1 MRKILCVLFIFL
13 LEIQLFAQVE
23 PVQNNNGVLADF
35 NVKTI
40 SSFYY
45 PTVDTS
51 NIKGQLLLK
60 KEFDKDGKITNKYL
74 LSLWE
79 AVSYSY
85 LTTYIYNDTDQLVE
99 ELQIQTIL
107 NLEERDDVFIQS
119 FGSLPLNKKIT
130 YGYTDDGLPAQKE
143 IFTFNSEHLS
153 DTTQPSQKIVYAY
166 ESGLLRS
173 EKSSSANTVMFNYN
187 YTIDYEYDQ
196 QENLI
201 KETKTYGSKMNLKRT
216 TDFVYDSAGQVS
228 EEVIIDKGVPRNNAH
243 FKYEYDKEGLVKTK
257 LVFDPEVNEFTL
269 LESYQHDAHGNQILG
284 EKSIEF
290 TYYENGLIYS
300 EQWKD
305 EISDKVFYFVTNYS
319 FY

>member
-1 MRKILCVLFIFL
+1 M
-13 LEIQLFAQVE
+13 QLFAQVE
-23 PVQNNNGVLADF
+23 PIQNNKDVLPDL
-35 NVKTI
+35 NLKTI

-45 PTVDTS
+45 PSMDTS
-51 NIKGQLLLK
+51 NTKGQLLLK
-60 KEFDKDGKITNKYL
+60 KEFEKDGKITHKFL
-74 LSLWE
+74 LSLWD

-85 LTTYIYNDTDQLVE
+85 VTTYLYDDKDQLIE

-107 NLEERDDVFIQS
+107 NLGERDDVFIQS

-130 YGYTDDGLPAQKE
+130 YGYSDDGLLSQKE
-143 IFTFNSEHLS
+143 IFTFNSDHLA

-173 EKSSSANTVMFNYN
+173 EKSSSANTVMFNFN
-187 YTIDYEYDQ
+187 YTIEYEYDQ

-243 FKYEYDKEGLVKTK
+243 YKYEYDKKGLVKTK
-257 LVFDPEVNEFTL
+257 LVFDPEANEFTIL
-269 LESYQHDAHGNQILG
+269 DIYQYDTHGNQILG

-290 TYYENGLIYS
+290 TYYENGLIHS

-305 EISDKVFYFVTNYS
+305 EISDEVFYFVTNYS